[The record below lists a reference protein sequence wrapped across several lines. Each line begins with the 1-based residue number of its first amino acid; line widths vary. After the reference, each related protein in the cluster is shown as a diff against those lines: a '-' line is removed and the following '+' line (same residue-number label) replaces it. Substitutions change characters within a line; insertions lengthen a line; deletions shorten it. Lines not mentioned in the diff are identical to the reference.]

1 MLFKKVCSDASLPQL
16 PSTKMNFI
24 FHNLTIFQIIFFVFF
39 AKKGT
44 HFFSYYYELPTWHD
58 ILALYLRVNR
68 MFSFNQP
75 SFLYFMRNK
84 RLFIILA
91 FFLYLPFSIAQT
103 TRYATN
109 FSTLS
114 SAITS
119 SSTSVVDIIEISN
132 DIVVTAA
139 LTINKAIT
147 INGNGNVLTVSVP
160 GVSDLGVN
168 NLSASTNRIFTT
180 SGSGKI
186 TLNNIVFKGGNIQGA
201 CVYNTG
207 TKLYL
212 NNCTISNGRN
222 NSGGGGGLYN
232 GGTLYMTDCMLL
244 RNSASY
250 GGGFLNMGSSTIF
263 ANRCTFSENRSESSA
278 GGGGGCENQGTLYMN
293 NCTFSN
299 NKSTEIGG
307 GINNYRGTLY
317 LVNTTFSGNVAYGSF
332 SGGAVGINGGSI
344 YLVNCLFAYNYKLSG
359 GSSSSPTAFT
369 LDDFQAYSGSANVY
383 YTIYH
388 SSINTFNT
396 STSVGNIQYT
406 GTANG
411 SDNSIFAG
419 GILTKI
425 TDGTGTEIG
434 TATVFQPYLVTQ
446 SGSKTATLKIGSY
459 PNTSSNKGVKTGYTD
474 GSGTPSMGY
483 YSPTTSSWVNIVG
496 SAASSNVVTADQMG
510 TTRST
515 STPTRGSIEG
525 EISSVYMIKVLK
537 VTNGSTTGA
546 TLYGDVYPSGT
557 KLTLTASP
565 NTGYQFTS
573 WKNTA
578 TGSTYSTSNP
588 LNITLTS
595 DLTLEPIFSTT
606 SSYSV
611 TYIGNNN
618 TDGTAPSVQTFG
630 SGGSVTLS
638 TKNTLIRDDYYF
650 SGWNTNATG
659 TGTNYAAGATY
670 STTANLTLYA
680 VWTPYIRYYAKSGS
694 VSAINATSAWSS
706 SLDGSGV
713 APSNFGSDKIFILNN
728 SAGSSSFS
736 TSGNL
741 TILGALEIPSG
752 KTLNITTGTTLTVSG
767 DISNAGTI
775 VGAAGSKLVLN
786 GTSMQY
792 LSGNGQLANLTV
804 NNSGGL
810 TSRGVFSVTDSLT
823 ITAGTFVTN
832 DSFTFKSSA
841 SKTAVLSPVNS
852 GSISGLVTVERY
864 IPARRAYRLLSAP
877 VTTTTSIYQ
886 NWQESGRVVSGL
898 GTHITGSVSGA
909 NGFDATQTGNASL
922 FTHDNTTGVWSGIA
936 NTNATT
942 FTAGNA
948 YRLMVRGDRTVS
960 LATNTPT
967 PTNTVL
973 RTTGTLQVGNK
984 TFSNLSQSANGFSF
998 VGNPYQASVDMNR
1011 VLSNATNVNT
1021 NYYYVWD
1028 PNISTRGAYVT
1039 VNVVNNSNASGSAA
1053 NRFLQPGQAFF
1064 VKTTSAGSASL
1075 PFTEAS
1081 KGVSFTSVFKIIPAF
1096 STLVI
1101 QLNQT
1106 DSLQNQAPV
1115 LDGLEVQFDDRYTD
1129 TIDQWDALKPTNQDE
1144 NLAVE
1149 WKGKNY
1155 SVWSQ
1160 TIPGTADTIHLF
1172 LNQLRDNNYTLKF
1185 AFNADLGV
1193 DAYLVDH
1200 YLNSKLL
1207 LNAGDQTQYQ
1217 FLINTQDANS
1227 KATNRFDLVFVER
1240 ASNAVKPFAT
1250 NQNAVRVSPNPAK
1263 EQVNI
1268 TLPQQLNALALDSE
1282 LPITVSIFDMLGK
1295 EVFSR
1300 FVNAQEKENGVI
1312 ATVLPADLK
1321 AGYYM
1326 VKLEGI
1332 DSNGQPMSF
1341 SAPFLVAKN

>member
-1 MLFKKVCSDASLPQL
+1 M
-16 PSTKMNFI
+16 
-24 FHNLTIFQIIFFVFF
+24 H
-39 AKKGT
+39 
-44 HFFSYYYELPTWHD
+44 Y
-58 ILALYLRVNR
+58 
-68 MFSFNQP
+68 
-75 SFLYFMRNK
+75 K
-84 RLFIILA
+84 RLIFILA
-91 FFLYLPFSIAQT
+91 FFLYLPYSIAQT

-109 FSTLS
+109 YSTLS

-119 SSTSVVDIIEISN
+119 SSSSVVDIIEISN

-168 NLSASTNRIFTT
+168 SASASTNRIFTT
-180 SGSGKI
+180 SGTGVI
-186 TLNNIVFKGGNIQGA
+186 TLNNIVFKGGNVQGA
-201 CVYNTG
+201 CIYNTG

-232 GGTLYMTDCMLL
+232 GGTMYLTDCMLL
-244 RNSASY
+244 RNSATY
-250 GGGFLNMGSSTIF
+250 GGGFLNAGASTIY
-263 ANRCTFSENRSESSA
+263 ANRCTFSENRSESA
-278 GGGGGCENQGTLYMN
+278 NGGGGGCENQGTLYMN

-307 GINNYRGTLY
+307 GINNVGGTLNV
-317 LVNTTFSGNVAYGSF
+317 VNTTFSGNIAYGSYT
-332 SGGAVGINGGSI
+332 GGAVGINGGTI
-344 YLVNCLFAYNYKLSG
+344 RLVNCLFAYNYKLSG
-359 GSSSSPTAFT
+359 GTSASPTAFT

-383 YTIYH
+383 YCIYH
-388 SSINTFNT
+388 SSLNTFNT
-396 STSVGNIQYT
+396 GTSVGNIQYT

-446 SGSKTATLKIGSY
+446 SGSKTATLKIGSF
-459 PNTSSNKGVKTGYTD
+459 PNKSANKGVKTGYTD
-474 GSGTPSMGY
+474 GSGTPSLGY
-483 YSPTTSSWVNIVG
+483 MNPSTSAWVNIVG

-537 VTNGSTTGA
+537 VANGSTTGA

-573 WKNTA
+573 WKNSA
-578 TGSTYSTSNP
+578 TGATYSTSNP

-618 TDGTAPSVQTFG
+618 TDGAAPSVQTF
-630 SGGSVTLS
+630 STGGSVTIA
-638 TKNTLIRDDYYF
+638 TQNTLARSDYYF
-650 SGWNTNATG
+650 SGWNTNSTG

-670 STTANLTLYA
+670 STGANLTLYA
-680 VWTPYIRYYAKSGS
+680 VWTPYIRYYVKSAS
-694 VSAINATSAWSS
+694 SSAINTTSAWSS
-706 SLDGSGV
+706 ALDGTGV

-728 SAGSSSFS
+728 SAGSNSFT

-752 KTLNITTGTTLTVSG
+752 KTLNITASTTLTVTG

-775 VGAAGSKLVLN
+775 IGAAGSKLVLN

-804 NNSGGL
+804 NNTGGL

-823 ITAGTFVTN
+823 ISAGTFYTN

-841 SKTAVLSPVNS
+841 SKTAVLSPVSS
-852 GSISGLVTVERY
+852 GAISGLVTIERY

-922 FTHDNTTGVWSGIA
+922 FTHDNTSGVWSGVA

-942 FTAGNA
+942 LTAGNA

-973 RTTGTLQVGNK
+973 RTTGNLQVGNK
-984 TFSNLSQSANGFSF
+984 TFSGLSQTANGFSF
-998 VGNPYQASVDMNR
+998 IGNPYQACVDMSR

-1053 NRFLQPGQAFF
+1053 NKFLQPGQAFF
-1064 VKTTSAGSASL
+1064 VKTTAAGSASL

-1081 KGVSFTSVFKIIPAF
+1081 KGVSFSSVFQMVPAF
-1096 STLVI
+1096 STLLI

-1106 DSLQNQAPV
+1106 DSLLNQAPV

-1172 LNQLRDNNYTLKF
+1172 LNQLRDNNYTFKLS
-1185 AFNADLGV
+1185 FNSDLGV

-1207 LNAGDQTQYQ
+1207 LTAGDKTQYQ
-1217 FLINTQDANS
+1217 FLINAQDANS
-1227 KATNRFDLVFVER
+1227 KATNRFDLVFEER
-1240 ASNAVKPFAT
+1240 ASNAIKPFQVS
-1250 NQNAVRVSPNPAK
+1250 QNAVLVSPNPAK
-1263 EQVNI
+1263 DKVNI
-1268 TLPQQLNALALDSE
+1268 TIPQQWNSKAFAGE
-1282 LPITVSIFDMLGK
+1282 LGLQVSIYDVLGK
-1295 EVFSR
+1295 LVVSR
-1300 FVNAQEKENGVI
+1300 GVTADELGNGVVNA
-1312 ATVLPADLK
+1312 VLPADLK
-1321 AGYYM
+1321 AGYYI
-1326 VKLEGI
+1326 VKFEGMGR
-1332 DSNGQPMSF
+1332 NGEHLNM
-1341 SAPFLVAKN
+1341 SAPFLVAKNQ